1 MAASSDV
8 GVPWAESIGAIG
20 YTLPAA
26 ALVFGIVLSNTG
38 SILKDQQELTDV
50 NKQAMKIAA
59 YSFAGVIV
67 VAAAS
72 QSVVPFAA
80 SAVLMGGVLWWY
92 DRYIV

>member
-1 MAASSDV
+1 MADEIPYADSLVTV
-8 GVPWAESIGAIG
+8 GIG
-20 YTLPAA
+20 LPVA
-26 ALVFGIVLSNTG
+26 ALIFGVVLSNVG
-38 SILKDQQELTDV
+38 SILKDQQELTDE
-50 NKQAMKIAA
+50 NKGAMKIAA

-72 QSVVPFAA
+72 QGPVPFAA